1 LDTLKEKDDDDWV
14 KRCMTWPVEGI
25 KRGRPKTWWDCVK
38 NDMGKLRPVPKGC
51 AVQE

>member
-1 LDTLKEKDDDDWV
+1 LKELREDVSK
-14 KRCMTWPVEGI
+14 
-25 KRGRPKTWWDCVK
+25 KTWWDCVK